1 MLNRSSVI
9 VRPKQPFL
17 DWVNSY
23 DGTRISPL
31 EVDRDQTVY
40 LIPEY
45 LTDLDAHQVLKRVY
59 ETIFELELEGWCLD
73 DEKWPSIRTLGVFME
88 WFTVEFHSMVIDLC
102 GDPLV
107 DDYA

>member
-9 VRPKQPFL
+9 VRSEQPFL

-45 LTDLDAHQVLKRVY
+45 LKDLDAHQVLKSGSSGCSWNGSPWNS
-59 ETIFELELEGWCLD
+59 TQW
-73 DEKWPSIRTLGVFME
+73 
-88 WFTVEFHSMVIDLC
+88 
-102 GDPLV
+102 
-107 DDYA
+107 